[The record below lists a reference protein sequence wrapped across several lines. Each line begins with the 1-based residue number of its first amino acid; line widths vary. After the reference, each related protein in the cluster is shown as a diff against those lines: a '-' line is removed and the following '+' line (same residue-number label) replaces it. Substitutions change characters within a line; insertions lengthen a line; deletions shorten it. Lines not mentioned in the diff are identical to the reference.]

1 MRARTEAEPAARSRN
16 LSGRGPN
23 LQKQFR
29 FLIQRAVL
37 DATFSSRAHR
47 ELLRDE
53 CSKANARWE
62 IVELDVDLA
71 TIRARLKARDKS
83 AGEISDARL
92 EDFEKLNA
100 AYEPSTELM
109 DNLMKVSAN
118 DSVSETVKTIL
129 FQLAERQLR

>member
-1 MRARTEAEPAARSRN
+1 LEQGLAALQSQ
-16 LSGRGPN
+16 SG
-23 LQKQFR
+23 
-29 FLIQRAVL
+29 AVL
-37 DATFSSRAHR
+37 DATFSSRARR

-100 AYEPSTELM
+100 AYEPSTELL